1 MATNSYSIANQKVVN
16 TQLKHEIR
24 LAQFFNSMIGT
35 AKQTN
40 ITAGGQEAWKMSGSP
55 INIINQFRNTGRRE
69 MIIPVLGRLLD
80 YGQVGKEQVSG
91 NEEEMS
97 WFWQSVFIHL
107 KRKGVLFPDIV
118 DQEAIDWAAKVNDYK
133 DVLIQWWADY
143 EDMDIGLAYFEG
155 FSKHITDTTNGLSKT
170 KRYNP
175 NFWCYRGGSSY
186 RDFSYTPT
194 FTYTAATYL
203 TRITTAMGSV
213 DDSADNS
220 FDHYTL
226 EAIAANIAYSRIKG
240 WNVDGDECY
249 PLVIHSLQART
260 LRQDTVWLDAQGRV
274 AGKAAMFKNQIGR
287 WGKIIV
293 IENDKVA
300 RIPYYSGSTLNF
312 YDYNEGSDDTANG
325 RWQLAQRPPSDVGS
339 VQNVACAIL
348 IGADSM
354 NQGIYSDLA
363 FKMKTVEDY
372 GMVSGIAG
380 QKFYGNARN
389 DSYNEDLGGSSP
401 TAPTDSLP
409 CQSAI
414 ICTRV
419 AQ

>member
-1 MATNSYSIANQKVVN
+1 MATDSYSIANQKVVN
-16 TQLKHEIR
+16 TQLRHEVR
-24 LAQFFNSMIGT
+24 LAQFFNSMIGN

-40 ITAGGQEAWKMSGSP
+40 VTAGGQQAWKMSGSP

-80 YGQVGKEQVSG
+80 YGQVGKQQVSG
-91 NEEEMS
+91 NEEEMG
-97 WFWQSVFIHL
+97 WFWQSVFIYL

-118 DQEAIDWAAKVNDYK
+118 DQEAIDWAATVDDYK
-133 DVLIQWWADY
+133 ETLVNWWADY
-143 EDMDIGLAYFEG
+143 EDMDIGLAYYEG
-155 FSKHITDTTNGLSKT
+155 FSKHITDSTNGLSKT

-194 FTYTAATYL
+194 FSYTSGTYL
-203 TRITTAMGSV
+203 TSITTAMGSV
-213 DDSADNS
+213 DGSADNS

-226 EAIAANIAYSRIKG
+226 EAVAANIAYSRIKG
-240 WNVDGDECY
+240 WNIDGDEVY

-260 LRQDTVWLDAQGRV
+260 LRQDTVWSDAQVGYH
-274 AGKAAMFKNQIGR
+274 GKGNVFKNEIGR
-287 WGKIIV
+287 WGKIII

-312 YDYNEGSDDTANG
+312 YDYDEGSDDTSNG
-325 RWQLAQRPPSDVGS
+325 RWQLAQRPPATVGS
-339 VQNVACAIL
+339 TQNVACAIL

-363 FKMKTVEDY
+363 FKVKTVEDY

-380 QKFYGNARN
+380 QKSYGNARN
-389 DSYNEDLGGSSP
+389 DAYNEDLGGSSP
-401 TAPTDSLP
+401 TAPTDKLP